1 MGRSK
6 SACREIHHS
15 GSKHWISLWDALI
28 GCSKIPPPPG
38 KFLNLIRCGWI
49 PTGMVML
56 ELGRCSFGVLGVLV
70 PLPSPPLQDSCS
82 QSPECSDRRPGLG
95 PWECAWSGRNRGKW
109 HFPALSL
116 ANPLFFPPC
125 STFLL
130 SLPTYFHP
138 VPPIFSLLH
147 LFSPPCSTF
156 ILSDPT
162 FFLSP
167 TLFLPCSTLFY
178 LQSSQFSPYLPLFH
192 SVPPIFSLLH
202 FVFPIPLIFFTPL
215 LFSFQSTFFFFKF
228 VFLLFSLFQLFY
240 PCSSCFSPYST
251 LFLCNPSLFFSL
263 SHFFFFLPV
272 PTFSSPG
279 GENPSA

>member
-28 GCSKIPPPPG
+28 GCSKIPPTPG
-38 KFLNLIRCGWI
+38 KFLNLTRCGWI

-70 PLPSPPLQDSCS
+70 PLPSPPLQDFCS

-95 PWECAWSGRNRGKW
+95 PWECAWSGRNREKW

-147 LFSPPCSTF
+147 LFSPPYSTF

-215 LFSFQSTFFFFKF
+215 LFSFQSTFFF
-228 VFLLFSLFQLFY
+228 
-240 PCSSCFSPYST
+240 
-251 LFLCNPSLFFSL
+251 
-263 SHFFFFLPV
+263 
-272 PTFSSPG
+272 
-279 GENPSA
+279 

>member
-6 SACREIHHS
+6 SACKEIHHS

-28 GCSKIPPPPG
+28 GCSKIPPTPG

-70 PLPSPPLQDSCS
+70 PLPFPPLEDFCS

-95 PWECAWSGRNRGKW
+95 PWECAWSGRNREKW

-116 ANPLFFPPC
+116 ANPLFFFPR
-125 STFLL
+125 
-130 SLPTYFHP
+130 
-138 VPPIFSLLH
+138 VPPFFSLFQPIFTLFRP
-147 LFSPPCSTF
+147 FSPYY
-156 ILSDPT
+156 T
-162 FFLSP
+162 FFLLLIPPLFSLIHLFFSVP
-167 TLFLPCSTLFY
+167 PFFLPFSTLFY

-202 FVFPIPLIFFTPL
+202 FVLPIPLIFFTPL
-215 LFSFQSTFFFFKF
+215 LFSFQSTFFF
-228 VFLLFSLFQLFY
+228 
-240 PCSSCFSPYST
+240 
-251 LFLCNPSLFFSL
+251 
-263 SHFFFFLPV
+263 
-272 PTFSSPG
+272 
-279 GENPSA
+279 